1 VSTSAPNL
9 SSILSSINDAFSGKT
24 SGIDVQTVVSELM
37 AIQRQ
42 PETQMQAEQTT
53 ISQQISLLGTISND
67 LQALY
72 TAANSLQDLTGGLDA
87 RTVTSSQS
95 SIVTAT
101 ADSTAALGNHT
112 VTVTNLATVSSSYS
126 DYVPSSTQLGGD
138 EIDVAYGDPN
148 NPSSTDK
155 IVIPSGDNT
164 LQQAADYINSS
175 NYGVTA
181 NVVTD
186 AQGSRLVLVSNT
198 PGEAGNLTVTS
209 SALNFTQGTAGVDAQ
224 LTVDGVPIDSSSNTV
239 TTAIPGVTL
248 DLASAAPNTPVTI
261 SVGADTS
268 QAADTINNFV
278 SAYNTVVG
286 DINTQFSVDANGN
299 EGPLAGLSQ
308 LSQLQSQL
316 LSAVSYSVSGTGQ
329 YVNLQSLGLEM
340 QDDGTLQ
347 VNSTVLN
354 DALINHYQDFQNFLQ
369 STSPQGFGNFFDN
382 QMMQMT
388 DVTQGPVALAVSG
401 LQQENQSLTNDIND
415 FEARMTVEQQEL
427 TQQYSAL
434 NATLEEYPSLMQQ
447 ISEQLDSLPGSSS
460 STGSST
466 VG

>member
-1 VSTSAPNL
+1 VS
-9 SSILSSINDAFSGKT
+9 
-24 SGIDVQTVVSELM
+24 
-37 AIQRQ
+37 
-42 PETQMQAEQTT
+42 
-53 ISQQISLLGTISND
+53 
-67 LQALY
+67 
-72 TAANSLQDLTGGLDA
+72 
-87 RTVTSSQS
+87 
-95 SIVTAT
+95 
-101 ADSTAALGNHT
+101 
-112 VTVTNLATVSSSYS
+112 NLATVSSSYS
-126 DYVPSSTQLGGD
+126 DDVPSSTQLGGV

-148 NPSSTDK
+148 DPSSSDK

-181 NVVTD
+181 NLVTD
-186 AQGSRLVLVSNT
+186 AQGSRLVLVSKT
-198 PGEAGNLTVTS
+198 SGAAGNLTVTS

-224 LTVDGVPIDSSSNTV
+224 LTVDGVPIDSSTNTV

-261 SVGADTS
+261 AVGADTR
-268 QAADTINNFV
+268 QATQTINNFV
-278 SAYNTVVG
+278 SAYNTVMG
-286 DINTQFSVDANGN
+286 DINSQFSVDANGN
-299 EGPLAGLSQ
+299 EGPLADLSQ
-308 LSQLQSQL
+308 VSELQSQL
-316 LSAVSYSVSGTGQ
+316 LSAVSYAVSGTGQ

-347 VNSTVLN
+347 VNTSVLN
-354 DALINHYQDFQNFLQ
+354 DALTNHYQDFQNFFQ
-369 STSPQGFGNFFDN
+369 SLSPNGFGNFFAN
-382 QMMQMT
+382 QMTQMT

-415 FEARMTVEQQEL
+415 FEARMTVEQQQL

-447 ISEQLDSLPGSSS
+447 ISEQLNSLPGSSTS
-460 STGSST
+460 SSGSSA